1 MALTQFNQWEPQLDP
16 VNGVMQQEP
25 RVFGHDAKLIV
36 IGAINNTDSNHGLD
50 VTNFGTG
57 YVVGEKFSVTT
68 GTGSGATT
76 GDRAKVTV
84 LAVDSSGVITD
95 YEVHQVGAK
104 YQVGDTANQV
114 GSTVLPGGGAGAGV
128 NFASTVT
135 NIDIPNT
142 QKRGCCL
149 YVGDITAGAQMK
161 VIMESAKHD
170 GTVGTGYPASETVT
184 FEGVLPGGYN
194 PIMVKQL
201 VYNATGPTSVIAL
214 Y

>member
-36 IGAINNTDSNHGLD
+36 IGAINNTDSNHGLNM
-50 VTNFGTG
+50 TSGGNGG
-57 YVVGEKFSVTT
+57 LNPYIVGDTITLTT
-68 GTGSGATT
+68 GTGTGAVV
-76 GDRAKVTV
+76 GDRAVITV
-84 LAVDSSGVITD
+84 LAIDADGKVTD
-95 YEVHQVGAK
+95 YEVTTVGAN

-114 GSTVLPGGGAGAGV
+114 LTTSTAGTG
-128 NFASTVT
+128 FASTVT

-149 YVGDITAGAQMK
+149 YIGDITAGAQLK
-161 VIMESAKHD
+161 VVMEAAKHD
-170 GTVGTGYPASETVT
+170 GTAGTGYPATSTVT
-184 FEGVLPGGYN
+184 FESVLAGGYN
-194 PIMVKQL
+194 PILVKQL
-201 VYNATGPTSVIAL
+201 VYNATGPTSVVAL

>member
-1 MALTQFNQWEPQLDP
+1 MALTQFNEWEPTLDP

-36 IGAINNTDSNHGLD
+36 IGAINNSDANHGLN

-57 YVVGEKFSVTT
+57 YIVGELITVTT
-68 GTGSGATT
+68 PTGTGATT
-76 GDRAKVTV
+76 GDRAVVKV
-84 LAVDSSGVITD
+84 LAISAGGIITD
-95 YEVHQVGAK
+95 YEVITAGAK
-104 YQVGDTANQV
+104 YLVGGTANQV
-114 GSTVLPGGGAGAGV
+114 STSGSGTS
-128 NFASTVT
+128 FASTVT

-149 YVGDITAGAQMK
+149 YVGSVTGGAQMK
-161 VIMESAKHD
+161 VVMEAAKHN
-170 GTVGTGYPASETVT
+170 GTSGTGYAATDTIT
-184 FEGVLPGGYN
+184 FDGVLAGGYN

>member
-36 IGAINNTDSNHGLD
+36 IGAINNTDSNHGLNM
-50 VTNFGTG
+50 T
-57 YVVGEKFSVTT
+57 
-68 GTGSGATT
+68 SG
-76 GDRAKVTV
+76 G
-84 LAVDSSGVITD
+84 TD
-95 YEVHQVGAK
+95 YEVDDEITVTTPTGTGFDVADRAIVVVTAVDANGAVTDYYIKVSGVTNKNYLVG
-104 YQVGDTANQV
+104 GTANHV
-114 GSTVLPGGGAGAGV
+114 SVSPAGGSG
-128 NFASTVT
+128 FASTVT

-149 YVGDITAGAQMK
+149 YIGDITAGAQLK
-161 VIMESAKHD
+161 VVMEAAKHD
-170 GTVGTGYPASETVT
+170 GTPGTGYPATDTVT
-184 FEGVLPGGYN
+184 FEGVLAGGYN

-201 VYNATGPTSVIAL
+201 VYNATGPTSVLAL

>member
-1 MALTQFNQWEPQLDP
+1 MALTQFNQWEPRLDP
-16 VNGVMQQEP
+16 VNGMMQQEP

-36 IGAINNTDSNHGLD
+36 IGAINNTDPNHGLNM
-50 VTNFGTG
+50 TSGGNGG
-57 YVVGEKFSVTT
+57 ANPYVVGDTITLTT
-68 GTGSGATT
+68 GTGAGAVA
-76 GDRAKVTV
+76 GDRAVVTV
-84 LAVDSSGVITD
+84 LAIDADGKVTD
-95 YEVHQVGAK
+95 YEVTTVGAK

-114 GSTVLPGGGAGAGV
+114 STTSAAGTG
-128 NFASTVT
+128 FASTVT

-170 GTVGTGYPASETVT
+170 GTTGTGYAATDTVT
-184 FEGVLPGGYN
+184 FEGVLAGGYN
-194 PIMVKQL
+194 PILVKQL
-201 VYNATGPTSVIAL
+201 VYNATGPTSVLAL

>member
-36 IGAINNTDSNHGLD
+36 IGAINNTDSNHGLN
-50 VTNFGTG
+50 VSNYGTG
-57 YVVGEKFSVTT
+57 YVVGEKITVTT
-68 GTGSGATT
+68 GTGTGAVA
-76 GDRAKVTV
+76 GDRAVVTV
-84 LAVDSSGVITD
+84 LAIETGGVISD
-95 YEVHQVGAK
+95 YEVSTVGAK
-104 YQVGDTANQV
+104 YLVGDTANQV
-114 GSTVLPGGGAGAGV
+114 GATVLPGGGAGAGV

-149 YVGDITAGAQMK
+149 YIGDITAGAQMK
-161 VIMESAKHD
+161 VIMEAAKHD
-170 GTVGTGYPASETVT
+170 STAGTGYAATDTVT
-184 FEGVLPGGYN
+184 FDGVLAGGTY
-194 PIMVKQL
+194 PILIKQL
-201 VYNATGPTSVIAL
+201 VYNATGPTSVVAL

>member
-36 IGAINNTDSNHGLD
+36 IGAINNTDSNHGLNM
-50 VTNFGTG
+50 TSGGSGGANP
-57 YVVGEKFSVTT
+57 YVVGDTITLTT
-68 GTGSGATT
+68 GTGAGAVA
-76 GDRAKVTV
+76 GDRAVVTV
-84 LAVDSSGVITD
+84 LAIDSDGKVTD
-95 YEVHQVGAK
+95 YEVTTVGAK

-114 GSTVLPGGGAGAGV
+114 STTSAAGTG
-128 NFASTVT
+128 FTSLVT

-149 YVGDITAGAQMK
+149 YIGDITAGAQMK
-161 VIMESAKHD
+161 VIMEAAKYD
-170 GTVGTGYPASETVT
+170 GTTGTGYAATDTVT
-184 FEGVLPGGYN
+184 FDGVLAGGYN
-194 PIMVKQL
+194 PILVKQL
-201 VYNATGPTSVIAL
+201 VYNATGPTAVVAL

>member
-1 MALTQFNQWEPQLDP
+1 MALTQFNEWEPTLDP

-36 IGAINNTDSNHGLD
+36 IGAINNSDANHGIK
-50 VTNFGTG
+50 VTNAGTT
-57 YVVGEKFSVTT
+57 YSVNDTITLTTT
-68 GTGSGATT
+68 GTATV
-76 GDRAKVTV
+76 AAVVTV
-84 LAVDSSGVITD
+84 LAIDSSGGVTD
-95 YEVHQVGAK
+95 YEVTTVGAR
-104 YQVGDTANQV
+104 YQVGDTETD
-114 GSTVLPGGGAGAGV
+114 SGAGA
-128 NFASTVT
+128 FACTIT

-149 YVGDITAGAQMK
+149 YVGSVTGGAQMK
-161 VIMESAKHD
+161 VVMEAAKHN
-170 GTVGTGYPASETVT
+170 GTAGTGYAAADTVT
-184 FEGVLPGGYN
+184 FDGVLAGGYN